1 MKPSEL
7 LQTLEPDQLIKIGA
21 KDGTGFFYVGTPKDV
36 LDTFNS
42 KSKRACEYD
51 MLISAAYDNAIA
63 KVTEQSSVMYEQV
76 SKEYENAGDLPA
88 ILRAVFRSNN
98 VKAIL
103 KMENRY
109 DKLITQ
115 RKMTK
120 PLKNREVMDSFESD
134 PIADENVFA
143 IIVEGYEYGKFWCAE
158 EAPVGFGDKIKPIL
172 KINNMEG
179 II

>member
-1 MKPSEL
+1 MKLIEL

-21 KDGTGFFYVGTPKDV
+21 KDGTSFFYVGTPKDV
-36 LDTFNS
+36 LDTFDS
-42 KSKRACEYD
+42 KSKRAGEYD
-51 MLISAAYDNAIA
+51 MLISAANDNAIE

-76 SKEYENAGDLPA
+76 AKEYKNAGELPA
-88 ILRAVFRSNN
+88 ILRAVFRSDN

-120 PLKNREVMDSFESD
+120 PLKNREVMGSFESD
-134 PIADENVFA
+134 PIADENVYA
-143 IIVEGYEYGKFWCAE
+143 IIVEGYEQGKFWHTDE
-158 EAPVGFGDKIKPIL
+158 VPTGLGGRIKPIL

-179 II
+179 I